1 MNKELNL
8 ARKGINKQQV
18 LQAIK
23 EIVFSGQLPKIC
35 NLRTKLKVGSITT
48 IQKYLY
54 EWKIACFKN
63 AFLPKENF
71 DIYDNHELVEKNHK
85 LEQILS
91 EKITQNEHYVQE
103 LINAEKINIVLK
115 EKTRQ
120 LQLELQELQLKLSIA
135 EATNNAV
142 EQLTQRL
149 QNQLDLTNNEVINKM
164 QHTIDDLRIELK
176 TVNETSLSALR
187 DTSTQGHE
195 ALMQEKL
202 ISINLQAK
210 LDGLTKELAEKN
222 KQLELFELKTQVQ
235 VRSLQRQIKVQQQA
249 LQRFI
254 TPEELSE
261 LIQGLAPNLLLSDS
275 YGK

>member
-1 MNKELNL
+1 MD
-8 ARKGINKQQV
+8 
-18 LQAIK
+18 
-23 EIVFSGQLPKIC
+23 KI
-35 NLRTKLKVGSITT
+35 L
-48 IQKYLY
+48 
-54 EWKIACFKN
+54 
-63 AFLPKENF
+63 
-71 DIYDNHELVEKNHK
+71 
-85 LEQILS
+85 
-91 EKITQNEHYVQE
+91 
-103 LINAEKINIVLK
+103 NAEKINIVLK